1 MGNIPFNTSEA
12 GCVLYCCGSP
22 SSGDRQLK
30 YYWEA
35 MKIWSDQLPEIDLLA
50 EDVFVAAKNKIGN
63 LKPSP
68 LENFTYWNLY
78 ELYFMR

>member
-1 MGNIPFNTSEA
+1 
-12 GCVLYCCGSP
+12 
-22 SSGDRQLK
+22 LK